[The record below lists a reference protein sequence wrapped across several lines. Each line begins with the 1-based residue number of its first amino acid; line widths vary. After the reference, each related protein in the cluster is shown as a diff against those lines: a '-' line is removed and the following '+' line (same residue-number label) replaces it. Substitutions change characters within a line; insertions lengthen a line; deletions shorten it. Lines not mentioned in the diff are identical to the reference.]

1 MGWDVF
7 IKYNE
12 NLIFGNEK
20 LLNKIQKKYPDF
32 DFNKKDKSIWAL
44 YFKNDIYE
52 LPTEKEILIAIK
64 KLDKIQK
71 TSLKGKK

>member
-1 MGWDVF
+1 MIL
-7 IKYNE
+7 IKKI
-12 NLIFGNEK
+12 NL
-20 LLNKIQKKYPDF
+20 Y
-32 DFNKKDKSIWAL
+32 IWVL
-44 YFKNDIYE
+44 YFKNDIDE